1 MIQPQI
7 CDIYT
12 YPSSKF
18 FTYFIPESQNVL
30 AETRTATSHPTTAS
44 ALIRCSSTYE
54 VGAEDGRLNERE
66 LG

>member
-1 MIQPQI
+1 MIQPLI

-30 AETRTATSHPTTAS
+30 AETRTATSHPTTAPV
-44 ALIRCSSTYE
+44 LIRWARLRCV
-54 VGAEDGRLNERE
+54 VGAETEV
-66 LG
+66 